1 MDAPAPTKPTRRWH
15 QRRLPRYV
23 AVLVVA
29 SVGAYFAWDALFMPA
44 DLRRL
49 QGNWKVV
56 RILTDGEEVAREFE
70 RLVVT
75 SRRLEVESGDS
86 VRTAPFYIVSQKRE
100 LCVYE
105 QDETN
110 ILGIAVRLPVWLK
123 RPQTV
128 ATLQYEFG
136 DNLVLRM
143 LPGEGQRRTE
153 IFLERME

>member
-1 MDAPAPTKPTRRWH
+1 MDAPAPTKRRWD
-15 QRRLPRYV
+15 QRRLVRYLALLIV
-23 AVLVVA
+23 AC
-29 SVGAYFAWDALFMPA
+29 VGAYFAWGALFMPA
-44 DLRRL
+44 DLRQL

-56 RILTDGEEVAREFE
+56 RTLENGKDCACDFD
-70 RLVVT
+70 RLVIT
-75 SRRLEVESGDS
+75 SRRLELVSRDS
-86 VRTAPFYIVSQKRE
+86 VRTASFDIVSQKRE
-100 LCVYE
+100 LCAYE
-105 QDETN
+105 EDETN